1 MMDGSAERRVKS
13 HRVLSLAMILVALT
27 GWGAF
32 AYASH
37 SADVARHRLE
47 EVTERSKSDQARLL
61 QEHASALAMLHGQI
75 GDLEQQLRLAT
86 ARHEEASPDVSE
98 TGGIAVVRQ
107 SSSTT
112 SKTNRAKS
120 RP

>member
-1 MMDGSAERRVKS
+1 MDANVERRVKS
-13 HRVLSLAMILVALT
+13 HRVLSLTMVLVALT

-37 SADVARHRLE
+37 SADLAWHSLAE
-47 EVTERSKSDQARLL
+47 ATARSKSDHAKLL
-61 QEHASALAMLHGQI
+61 QEHASAAAMLHGQI

-86 ARHEEASPDVSE
+86 ARIEEASPNVSE
-98 TGGIAVVRQ
+98 TGGITVVRP
-107 SSSTT
+107 SSITA
-112 SKTNRAKS
+112 SKANRAKS

>member
-1 MMDGSAERRVKS
+1 MDSSAERRVKA
-13 HRVLSLAMILVALT
+13 HRVLSLTMVLVALT

-37 SADVARHRLE
+37 SADLAWHNLE
-47 EVTERSKSDQARLL
+47 EATARGRSDHAKLL
-61 QEHASALAMLHGQI
+61 HEHASALAMLHGQI

-86 ARHEEASPDVSE
+86 ARVEEASPDVSE
-98 TGGIAVVRQ
+98 TGGITVMRP
-107 SSSTT
+107 SLSTA